1 MHLRLSPKIE
11 EKLSAWRLKYLPR
24 TLFFRTMLLIFVP
37 LVAVQIVSVVVFFDG
52 SWSRMG
58 RRLSVA
64 LASDMSMIVNLVQDN
79 LLSLERAQQYAKD
92 FLGLDVEYID
102 LDKHS
107 EFAEVNKSTP
117 IILGFLDDALREKFS
132 SDGYKMFLT
141 SDDNNIV
148 VVIDKGNVGY
158 KFVTPKKRI
167 FSSSIFMF
175 VVWMVVTSLLLF
187 FVAVLFLRI
196 QVRAI
201 SDLARVAEDFGKGID
216 DKTFKPYGSSEV
228 RKAAL
233 AFIKMKERILRQISE
248 RTQMLAGV
256 SHDLRTPLTR
266 MKLQAAMLLNSQ
278 DRADF
283 EADINEM
290 EKMLNGYLAFV
301 RGEGEEETTTVDL
314 KFLLDN
320 IVERQRFI
328 KNNII
333 YNSLDCELIVKAR
346 EQSLRRAV
354 TNLVSNAARYGD
366 NVKVGAV
373 VADRKVYITIE
384 DDGPGIP
391 KDKRDDVFKA
401 FYRMEESRN
410 KETGGVGLGLPI
422 AKDVVTSHGGTIE
435 LFDSDM
441 GGLKVIVKLPL

>member
-1 MHLRLSPKIE
+1 MHLRLSPKME

-58 RRLSVA
+58 RRLSTA
-64 LASDMSMIVNLVQDN
+64 LASDISMVVNLVHDD
-79 LLSLERAQQYAKD
+79 LLSPEAAQQYAKNFLDLD
-92 FLGLDVEYID
+92 FEYIKLKD
-102 LDKHS
+102 HS
-107 EFAEVNKSTP
+107 MFIEGKKNTP
-117 IILGFLDDALREKFS
+117 IILGFLDDALNEKFS
-132 SDGYKMFLT
+132 SGQYKLFLT
-141 SDDNNIV
+141 PDDDSIV
-148 VVIDKGNVGY
+148 VAIDKGGARY
-158 KFVTPKKRI
+158 KFSTPKKRI

-187 FVAVLFLRI
+187 LVAVLFLRI

-216 DKTFKPYGSSEV
+216 NKTFKPYGSSEV

-278 DRADF
+278 DRSDF
-283 EADINEM
+283 ESDISEM

-314 KFLLDN
+314 RFLLDG

-328 KNNII
+328 KDNII
-333 YNSLDCELIVKAR
+333 YNSLGKELIIKAR
-346 EQSLRRAV
+346 EQALRRAV

-366 NVKVGAV
+366 KVKIEAV
-373 VADRKVYITIE
+373 IADKKVHITIE

-391 KDKRDDVFKA
+391 KDKREEVFKA
-401 FYRMEESRN
+401 F
-410 KETGGVGLGLPI
+410 
-422 AKDVVTSHGGTIE
+422 
-435 LFDSDM
+435 
-441 GGLKVIVKLPL
+441 

>member
-1 MHLRLSPKIE
+1 M
-11 EKLSAWRLKYLPR
+11 
-24 TLFFRTMLLIFVP
+24 
-37 LVAVQIVSVVVFFDG
+37 
-52 SWSRMG
+52 
-58 RRLSVA
+58 
-64 LASDMSMIVNLVQDN
+64 
-79 LLSLERAQQYAKD
+79 
-92 FLGLDVEYID
+92 
-102 LDKHS
+102 
-107 EFAEVNKSTP
+107 
-117 IILGFLDDALREKFS
+117 
-132 SDGYKMFLT
+132 
-141 SDDNNIV
+141 
-148 VVIDKGNVGY
+148 
-158 KFVTPKKRI
+158 
-167 FSSSIFMF
+167 
-175 VVWMVVTSLLLF
+175 TSLLLF
-187 FVAVLFLRI
+187 LVAVLFLRI

-216 DKTFKPYGSSEV
+216 NKTFKPYGSSEV

-278 DRADF
+278 DRSDF
-283 EADINEM
+283 ESDINEM

-314 KFLLDN
+314 RFLLDG

-328 KNNII
+328 KDNVI
-333 YNSLDCELIVKAR
+333 YNSLGKELIIKAR
-346 EQSLRRAV
+346 EQALRRAV

-366 NVKVGAV
+366 KVKIEAV
-373 VADRKVYITIE
+373 IVDKKVHITIE

-391 KDKRDDVFKA
+391 KDKREDVFRA

-422 AKDVVTSHGGTIE
+422 AKDVITSHGGTIE
-435 LFDSDM
+435 LSDSDM